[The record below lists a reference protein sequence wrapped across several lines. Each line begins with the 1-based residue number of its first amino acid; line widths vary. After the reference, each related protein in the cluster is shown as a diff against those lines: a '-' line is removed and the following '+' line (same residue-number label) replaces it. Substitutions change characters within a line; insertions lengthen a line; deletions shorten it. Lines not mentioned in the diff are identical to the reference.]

1 MDVAVSTSLT
11 FNNINTALIGQGG
24 GSFFA
29 NNPTTYG
36 SAFLLA
42 KGPQITVTNSTFDE
56 AGYSNA
62 LSLWGASGFETGVT
76 ITGNTFTRSANRA
89 ICTAGETLSR
99 VRGRVQGNTFEQG
112 AYLDLQNLNL
122 PAALPV
128 SPTNALGITGG
139 NTFTLLQGG
148 FGIVVRDGQTPVNL
162 AHLIISG
169 NFFDGG
175 LAVVNAIS
183 ANNSVLSFG
192 SNPATTLRS
201 TPSMVG
207 PKPTPSCS
215 PSLVRPTRLPNKP
228 VPGDRMIRSGS
239 MMPPSPASPLIRRSP
254 FFSSHSP
261 LAISARPSTPASA
274 SSTTAMPS
282 GTTPM
287 AWPAAR

>member
-11 FNNINTALIGQGG
+11 FNNINAALTGQGG

-29 NNPTTYG
+29 SNPTTYG

-42 KGPQITVTNSTFDE
+42 NGPQITVTNSTFDE
-56 AGYSNA
+56 AGYRNA

-89 ICTAGETLSR
+89 IRTAGETLSR

-128 SPTNALGITGG
+128 SPTIALGITGG

-162 AHLIISG
+162 ANLIISG

-192 SNPATTLRS
+192 SNTVNDVAFYTL
-201 TPSMVG
+201 TGGAKADAFVFAKLG
-207 PKPTPSCS
+207 
-215 PSLVRPTRLPNKP
+215 
-228 VPGDRMIRSGS
+228 
-239 MMPPSPASPLIRRSP
+239 
-254 FFSSHSP
+254 
-261 LAISARPSTPASA
+261 
-274 SSTTAMPS
+274 
-282 GTTPM
+282 
-287 AWPAAR
+287 AADTITD